1 MNVNAIKIEQEKKEY
16 HALKREHEIWK
27 VQQETILATA
37 VQDVKVTN
45 QGREADALDFK
56 QQQDKLIQNE
66 NNAIAELRRVRLELK
81 EVKLRVKQMVTFQE
95 ELRAELEQAHQ
106 EKTKFEAMKI
116 ESQSNFKIEI
126 KGRIV

>member
-1 MNVNAIKIEQEKKEY
+1 MNVNAIKIEQEKKKY

-56 QQQDKLIQNE
+56 QQQEKLIQNE
-66 NNAIAELRRVRLELK
+66 NDAIAELRRVRLELK

-95 ELRAELEQAHQ
+95 ELRAELEQARQ

-126 KGRIV
+126 KVRIV